1 MNWLKWLTTASQW
14 QAEPPAGFWFTYRVK
29 FSLALLVGAAVYVAG
44 FASLLMSTIAVG
56 SAVAPA
62 QVSAAPVEVI
72 TYA

>member
-1 MNWLKWLTTASQW
+1 MVMDQRRKPGPEKGRMSMSGLKL
-14 QAEPPAGFWFTYRVK
+14 ERHL
-29 FSLALLVGAAVYVAG
+29 LAV

-62 QVSAAPVEVI
+62 QVSAANVEVV